1 VSSEQRAANHRLCPL
16 CHTFLQYDATVCDSC
31 KATQYKRQCVSCGYF
46 IPFGAVQCKEC
57 KSYQGWRRHFGFST
71 TVLALLVALISV
83 LTPLLRAA
91 IEFATHDSE
100 TSIAFQGETIDEI
113 RISAMNTGRSPSLL
127 RSYQLVSGDHGVL
140 QDARL
145 ELVAKS
151 PEAPANVVPPNAG
164 ITVRLRVDGM
174 TTSLSPAE
182 LRQKL
187 GELVMTVQT
196 EVEESDGGKH
206 TVSDSF
212 PALRI
217 EQVILKFTTRENKKV
232 QR

>member
-1 VSSEQRAANHRLCPL
+1 MSREQRTANHRLCTM
-16 CHTFLQYDATVCDSC
+16 CGNFLQYDAMVCDSC
-31 KATQYKRQCVSCGYF
+31 KTPQFKKQCVSCGYF
-46 IPFGAVQCKEC
+46 IPFRAVQCKEC
-57 KSYQGWRRHFGFST
+57 KSYQGWRKHFGLST

-91 IEFATHDSE
+91 IEFATRHSE

-127 RSYQLVSGDHGVL
+127 RSYQLVSGDHDVL

-145 ELVAKS
+145 ELVAES
-151 PEAPANVVPPNAG
+151 PERPANVVPPNAG
-164 ITVRLRVDGM
+164 ITVRLRVNGM

-182 LRQKL
+182 LREKL
-187 GELVMTVQT
+187 NALVMTVQT

-217 EQVILKFTTRENKKV
+217 EQVILKFATQEKKKV
-232 QR
+232 